1 MIRKDFIYTLAAS
14 LVLGL
19 GSCTSEDFWDTFDR
33 TVDGPIS
40 FTTGVE
46 SSSAQRA
53 FTRAGSVQK
62 LENGTQVRLR
72 ASGFWEFASPKDSII
87 KYTTALIKDEDK
99 DGGLNYEN
107 SVPFYWDDFGAGD
120 PKNAEH
126 TAHGITVLGV
136 AVNGLTAA
144 PKIEK
149 ENEWKE
155 LSWPLVDGS
164 NGINAIE
171 KDIIISNNLAKKE
184 TCKFA
189 KKATPKNL
197 DFIHP
202 LSKITFNIKAGEG
215 FPADYGI
222 TKFAEG
228 HEPVLVLSKSN
239 EFAKVGEEVNRYV
252 LATGKIKIEEGK
264 AESDGIKSS
273 VVVGTTSTPNTS
285 EVSIIKQALVY
296 PDTQLGTVDTDIIAA
311 LKVDENVYY
320 IKAAEIHAAMDKYDS
335 EATEATPKHTDY
347 KTLPGVNYIIKITVN
362 KTGVRFTA
370 SVTDWD
376 KVESNEVYP
385 VIDVTTHIGANGHG
399 KEAPDGFNSYA
410 LWRST
415 NIASGYQHESTLSGG
430 AIDGNS
436 VWTASQQLYW
446 PDHNTHYHL
455 RGLFPLRDNVAQ
467 TGPVVEELNGEQ
479 VVSVSNGAC
488 TESTVKNTFPC
499 NFMIGMPEFG
509 DANYMCKSELHDP
522 KDMRTE
528 GICARSSAINLN
540 FRYVMSQVEVEL
552 TSNPDQTA
560 TDYVALTNSKVYL
573 VNVGNDGAIKL
584 SDRSAICTDGGKQS
598 FLLPKTSGNNF
609 RGIIIPQTLVND
621 DTQKSNKV
629 RIKIEVYNKDNA
641 SVLEDVYYA
650 DVAPIQKSDKSLV
663 APNGKWEAGV
673 HYKYTLKLTKTK
685 INATATLT
693 DWQHVD
699 ASTDVWF

>member
-1 MIRKDFIYTLAAS
+1 MNRKDFIYTLTAS

-33 TVDGPIS
+33 TVDGPIC

-62 LENGTQVRLR
+62 LENGTQVCLR
-72 ASGFWEFASPKDSII
+72 AKGFWEFASPKDSII

-99 DGGLNYEN
+99 DGGLNYEK

-120 PKNAEH
+120 PNNATH

-136 AVNGLTAA
+136 AVNGLNTA
-144 PKIEK
+144 PEVKTD
-149 ENEWKE
+149 EWNN
-155 LSWPLVDGS
+155 LLWPLVDGS
-164 NGINAIE
+164 NGVNAIE

-239 EFAKVGEEVNRYV
+239 EFAKVVEEANRYV
-252 LATGKIKIEEGK
+252 LATGKIKIEDGV
-264 AESDGIKSS
+264 AESDGTMSS
-273 VVVGTTSTPNTS
+273 VVVGTTSTPNSST
-285 EVSIIKQALVY
+285 VSVIKQALVY
-296 PDTQLGTVDTDIIAA
+296 PDTQLGKVGTDIIAA

-320 IKAAEIHAAMDKYDS
+320 IKAAEIRAAMDKYDK
-335 EATEATPKHTDY
+335 EATEATPKHTNH

-376 KVESNEVYP
+376 NVEAANVDPE
-385 VIDVTTHIGANGHG
+385 IDVTTHIGLSDSGTNPP
-399 KEAPDGFNSYA
+399 KNFTSYA

-560 TDYVALTNSKVYL
+560 TDYVDLTNSKVYL

-584 SDRSAICTDGGKQS
+584 SDRSAICTDGGNKS
-598 FLLPKTSGNNF
+598 FLLPNTSGKNF

-621 DTQKSNKV
+621 DAQKSNKV
-629 RIKIEVYNKDNA
+629 RIKIEVYDKDDPN
-641 SVLEDVYYA
+641 VLEDVYYA
-650 DVAPIQKSDKSLV
+650 DVAPIEKSADNLA

-673 HYKYTLKLTKTK
+673 HYKYTLKITKTK

>member
-1 MIRKDFIYTLAAS
+1 MNRKNFIYTLAAS

-46 SSSAQRA
+46 SSSAQRTL
-53 FTRAGSVQK
+53 TRAGSEGN
-62 LENGTQVRLR
+62 LEIGTQVRLR
-72 ASGFWEFASPKDSII
+72 ASGFWEFASSDSII
-87 KYTTALIKDEDK
+87 KYTTAFIKVVDK

-144 PKIEK
+144 PEIEN

-164 NGINAIE
+164 NGVNAIE
-171 KDIIISNNLAKKE
+171 KDIIISNNLKKKN

-189 KKATPKNL
+189 EKSTPKNL

-215 FPADYGI
+215 FPVENGN
-222 TKFAEG
+222 TKFETD
-228 HEPVLVLSKSN
+228 PVLVLSKSN
-239 EFAKVGEEVNRYV
+239 EFAKIDEEVNRYV
-252 LATGKIKIEEGK
+252 LATGKIKIEDGV
-264 AESDGIKSS
+264 AESDGTMSS
-273 VVVGTTSTPNTS
+273 VVVGTTSTPNSLT
-285 EVSIIKQALVY
+285 VSVIKQALVY
-296 PDTQLGTVDTDIIAA
+296 PNTQLGTDDTDIIAA

-320 IKAAEIHAAMDKYDS
+320 IKAAEIHAAMNTYDS
-335 EATEATPKHTDY
+335 EATVKHNGY

-376 KVESNEVYP
+376 NVEAANVDPE
-385 VIDVTTHIGANGHG
+385 IDVTTHIGLSDSGTN
-399 KEAPDGFNSYA
+399 APNNFTSYA

-560 TDYVALTNSKVYL
+560 TDYVDLTNSKVYL

-673 HYKYTLKLTKTK
+673 HYKYTLKITKTK

>member
-1 MIRKDFIYTLAAS
+1 MNRKDFIYTLAAS

-72 ASGFWEFASPKDSII
+72 ASGFWEFASSDSII
-87 KYTTALIKDEDK
+87 KYTTALIKDVDK

-120 PKNAEH
+120 PNNAEH

-144 PKIEK
+144 PVIEN

-164 NGINAIE
+164 NGVNAIE
-171 KDIIISNNLAKKE
+171 KDIIISNNLKKKN

-189 KKATPKNL
+189 EKSTPKNL

-215 FPADYGI
+215 FPVENGN
-222 TKFAEG
+222 TKFDND
-228 HEPVLVLSKSN
+228 PVLVLSKSN
-239 EFAKVGEEVNRYV
+239 EFAKVDEEVNRYV
-252 LATGKIKIEEGK
+252 LATGKIKIEDGV
-264 AESDGIKSS
+264 AESDGTMSS
-273 VVVGTTSTPNTS
+273 VVVGTTSTPNSST
-285 EVSIIKQALVY
+285 VSVIKQALVY
-296 PDTQLGTVDTDIIAA
+296 PNTQLGTDDTDIIAA

-320 IKAAEIHAAMDKYDS
+320 IKAAEIHAAIVEYDKT
-335 EATEATPKHTDY
+335 ATVKHNGY

-376 KVESNEVYP
+376 KVEAANVDPE
-385 VIDVTTHIGANGHG
+385 IDVTTHIGVNGKG
-399 KEAPDGFNSYA
+399 TEAPDNFTSYA

-415 NIASGYQHESTLSGG
+415 NIINDYQHESTLSGG

-479 VVSVSNGAC
+479 VVSVSNYAC

-509 DANYMCKSELHDP
+509 DDDYLCESELHAS

-552 TSNPDQTA
+552 TSNPDETA
-560 TDYVALTNSKVYL
+560 TDYINLTNSKVYL

-584 SDRSAICTDGGKQS
+584 SDRSAIFTDDGKQS

-641 SVLEDVYYA
+641 NVLEDVYYA
-650 DVAPIQKSDKSLV
+650 DVAPIEKSANNLA

-693 DWQHVD
+693 NWQQVD

>member
-1 MIRKDFIYTLAAS
+1 MNRKDFIYTLAAS

-46 SSSAQRA
+46 SSSAQRTL
-53 FTRAGSVQK
+53 TRAGSEGN
-62 LENGTQVRLR
+62 LEIGTQVCLR
-72 ASGFWEFASPKDSII
+72 ASGFWEFASSDSII
-87 KYTTALIKDEDK
+87 KYTTAFIKVVDK

-144 PKIEK
+144 PEIEN

-164 NGINAIE
+164 NGVNAIE
-171 KDIIISNNLAKKE
+171 KDIIISNNLKKKN

-189 KKATPKNL
+189 EKSTPKNL

-215 FPADYGI
+215 FPVEKGN
-222 TKFAEG
+222 TKFEND
-228 HEPVLVLSKSN
+228 PVLVLSKSN
-239 EFAKVGEEVNRYV
+239 EFAKVDEKANRYV
-252 LATGKIKIEEGK
+252 LATGKIKIEDGV
-264 AESDGIKSS
+264 AESDGTMSS
-273 VVVGTTSTPNTS
+273 VVVGTTSTPNSST
-285 EVSIIKQALVY
+285 VSVIKQALVY
-296 PDTQLGTVDTDIIAA
+296 PNTQLGTDNTDIIAA

-320 IKAAEIHAAMDKYDS
+320 IKAAEIHAAMNTYDS
-335 EATEATPKHTDY
+335 EATVKHNGY
-347 KTLPGVNYIIKITVN
+347 KTLPGVNYIVKITVN

-376 KVESNEVYP
+376 NVEAANVDPE
-385 VIDVTTHIGANGHG
+385 IDVTTHIGLSDSGTN
-399 KEAPDGFNSYA
+399 APDDFTSYA

-560 TDYVALTNSKVYL
+560 TDYVDLTNSKVYL

-650 DVAPIQKSDKSLV
+650 DVAPIQKSDKSSV

-693 DWQHVD
+693 DWQQVD

>member
-1 MIRKDFIYTLAAS
+1 MNSKVYIYSLAAS

-33 TVDGPIS
+33 TVDGPVS

-53 FTRAGSVQK
+53 FTRAGSEQE
-62 LENGTQVRLR
+62 LTNGTQVRLR
-72 ASGFWEFASPKDSII
+72 ASGFWEFASSDSII
-87 KYTTALIKDEDK
+87 KYTTALIKDVDK

-120 PKNAEH
+120 PNNATH

-136 AVNGLTAA
+136 AVNGLTVA
-144 PKIEK
+144 PKIEN

-164 NGINAIE
+164 NGVNAIE
-171 KDIIISNNLAKKE
+171 KDIIISNNLKKKN

-189 KKATPKNL
+189 EKSTPKNL

-215 FPADYGI
+215 FPVEKGN
-222 TKFAEG
+222 TKFEND
-228 HEPVLVLSKSN
+228 PVLVLSKSN
-239 EFAKVGEEVNRYV
+239 EFAKVDEEANRYV
-252 LATGKIKIEEGK
+252 LATGKIKIEDGV
-264 AESDGIKSS
+264 AESDGTMSS
-273 VVVGTTSTPNTS
+273 VVVGTTSTPNSST
-285 EVSIIKQALVY
+285 VSVIKQALVY
-296 PDTQLGTVDTDIIAA
+296 PNTQLGTDHTDIIAA

-335 EATEATPKHTDY
+335 EATVKHNGY

-376 KVESNEVYP
+376 NVEAANVDPE
-385 VIDVTTHIGANGHG
+385 IDVTTHIGLSDSGTN
-399 KEAPDGFNSYA
+399 APNNFTSYA

-488 TESTVKNTFPC
+488 TESTLKNTFPC

-509 DANYMCKSELHDP
+509 DADYMCKSELHDP

-560 TDYVALTNSKVYL
+560 TDYVDLTNSKVYL
-573 VNVGNDGAIKL
+573 VNVGNDGVIKL

-693 DWQHVD
+693 DWQQVD

>member
-1 MIRKDFIYTLAAS
+1 MNSKVYIYSLAAS

-144 PKIEK
+144 PEIEN

-164 NGINAIE
+164 NGVNAIE
-171 KDIIISNNLAKKE
+171 KDIIISNNLKKKN

-189 KKATPKNL
+189 EKSTPKNL
-197 DFIHP
+197 VFIHP

-215 FPADYGI
+215 FPVEKGN
-222 TKFAEG
+222 TKFEND
-228 HEPVLVLSKSN
+228 PVLVLSKSN
-239 EFAKVGEEVNRYV
+239 EFAKVDEEANRYV
-252 LATGKIKIEEGK
+252 LATGKIKIEDGV
-264 AESDGIKSS
+264 AESDGTMSS
-273 VVVGTTSTPNTS
+273 VVVGTTSTPNSST
-285 EVSIIKQALVY
+285 VSVIKQALVY
-296 PDTQLGTVDTDIIAA
+296 PNTQLGTDDTDIIAA

-320 IKAAEIHAAMDKYDS
+320 IKAAEIHAAMNTYDS
-335 EATEATPKHTDY
+335 EATVKHNGY

-376 KVESNEVYP
+376 NVEAANVDPE
-385 VIDVTTHIGANGHG
+385 IDVTTHIGLSDSGTN
-399 KEAPDGFNSYA
+399 APNNFTSYA

-509 DANYMCKSELHDP
+509 DADYMCKSELHDP

-560 TDYVALTNSKVYL
+560 TDYVDLTNSKVYL

-584 SDRSAICTDGGKQS
+584 SDRFAICTDGGKQS

>member
-1 MIRKDFIYTLAAS
+1 MNRKDFIYTLTAS

-33 TVDGPIS
+33 TVDGPVS

-53 FTRAGSVQK
+53 FTRAGSEQE
-62 LENGTQVRLR
+62 LTNGTQVRLR

-87 KYTTALIKDEDK
+87 KYTTALIKDVDK

-120 PKNAEH
+120 PNNATH

-136 AVNGLTAA
+136 AVNGLTVA
-144 PKIEK
+144 PKIEN

-164 NGINAIE
+164 NGVNAIE
-171 KDIIISNNLAKKE
+171 KDIIISNNLKKKN

-189 KKATPKNL
+189 EKSTPKNL

-215 FPADYGI
+215 FPVEKGN
-222 TKFAEG
+222 TKFEND
-228 HEPVLVLSKSN
+228 PVLVLSKSN
-239 EFAKVGEEVNRYV
+239 EFAKVDEEANRYV
-252 LATGKIKIEEGK
+252 LATGKIKIEDGV
-264 AESDGIKSS
+264 AESDGTMSS
-273 VVVGTTSTPNTS
+273 VVVGTTSTPNSST
-285 EVSIIKQALVY
+285 VSVIKQALVY
-296 PDTQLGTVDTDIIAA
+296 PNTQLGTDHTDIIAA

-335 EATEATPKHTDY
+335 EATVKHNGY

-376 KVESNEVYP
+376 NVEAANVDPE
-385 VIDVTTHIGANGHG
+385 IDVTTHIGLSDSGTN
-399 KEAPDGFNSYA
+399 APNNFTSYA

-488 TESTVKNTFPC
+488 TESTLKNTFPC

-509 DANYMCKSELHDP
+509 DADYMCKSELHDP

-560 TDYVALTNSKVYL
+560 TDYVDLTNSKVYL
-573 VNVGNDGAIKL
+573 VNVGNDGVIKL

-693 DWQHVD
+693 DWQQVD

>member
-1 MIRKDFIYTLAAS
+1 MNRKNFIYTLAAS

-46 SSSAQRA
+46 SSSAQRTL
-53 FTRAGSVQK
+53 TRAGSEGN
-62 LENGTQVRLR
+62 LEIGTQVRLR
-72 ASGFWEFASPKDSII
+72 ASGFWEFASSDSII
-87 KYTTALIKDEDK
+87 KYTTAFIKVVDK

-120 PKNAEH
+120 PKNTEH

-144 PKIEK
+144 PEIEN

-164 NGINAIE
+164 NGVNAIE
-171 KDIIISNNLAKKE
+171 KDIIISNNLKKKN

-189 KKATPKNL
+189 EKSTPKNL

-215 FPADYGI
+215 FPVEKGN
-222 TKFAEG
+222 TKFEND
-228 HEPVLVLSKSN
+228 PVLVLSKSN
-239 EFAKVGEEVNRYV
+239 EFAKIDEEVNRYV
-252 LATGKIKIEEGK
+252 LATGKIKIEDGV
-264 AESDGIKSS
+264 AESDGTMSS
-273 VVVGTTSTPNTS
+273 VVVGTTSTPNSST
-285 EVSIIKQALVY
+285 VSVIKQALVY
-296 PDTQLGTVDTDIIAA
+296 PNTQLGTDDTDIIAA

-320 IKAAEIHAAMDKYDS
+320 IKAAEIHAAMNTYDS
-335 EATEATPKHTDY
+335 EATVKHNGY

-376 KVESNEVYP
+376 NVEAANVDPE
-385 VIDVTTHIGANGHG
+385 IDVTTHIGLSDSGTN
-399 KEAPDGFNSYA
+399 APNNFTSYA

-560 TDYVALTNSKVYL
+560 TDYVDLTNSKVYL

-584 SDRSAICTDGGKQS
+584 SDRSAIFTDDGKQS
-598 FLLPKTSGNNF
+598 FLLPKNSGNNF

-673 HYKYTLKLTKTK
+673 HYKYTLKITKTK

>member
-1 MIRKDFIYTLAAS
+1 MNRKDFIYTLTAS

-19 GSCTSEDFWDTFDR
+19 CSCTSEDFWDTFDR
-33 TVDGPIS
+33 TVDGPIE
-40 FTTGVE
+40 FTVGVE
-46 SSSAQRA
+46 TSSAQRA

-120 PKNAEH
+120 PNNATH

-136 AVNGLTAA
+136 AVNGLNTA
-144 PKIEK
+144 PEVKTD
-149 ENEWKE
+149 EWNN
-155 LSWPLVDGS
+155 LLWPLVDGS
-164 NGINAIE
+164 NGVNAIE

-215 FPADYGI
+215 FPVDYGI

-239 EFAKVGEEVNRYV
+239 EFAKVDEEANRYV
-252 LATGKIKIEEGK
+252 LATGKIKIEDGV
-264 AESDGIKSS
+264 AESDGTMSS
-273 VVVGTTSTPNTS
+273 VVVGTTSTPNSST
-285 EVSIIKQALVY
+285 VSVIKQALVY
-296 PDTQLGTVDTDIIAA
+296 PNTQLGTDDTDIIAA

-320 IKAAEIHAAMDKYDS
+320 IKAAEIHAAMKTYDS
-335 EATEATPKHTDY
+335 EATVKHNGY

-376 KVESNEVYP
+376 NVEAANVVPE
-385 VIDVTTHIGANGHG
+385 IDVTTHIGVNGKG
-399 KEAPDGFNSYA
+399 TEAPYNFTSYA

-415 NIASGYQHESTLSGG
+415 NIINDYQHESTLSGG

-455 RGLFPLRDNVAQ
+455 RGIFPHLDDNM
-467 TGPVVEELNGEQ
+467 VEKLNDEQ
-479 VVSVSNGAC
+479 VVKVSNDAC

-509 DANYMCKSELHDP
+509 DNDYMCKSELHAS
-522 KDMRTE
+522 KDMREE

-560 TDYVALTNSKVYL
+560 TDYVDLTNSKVYL

-584 SDRSAICTDGGKQS
+584 SDRSAICTDDGKQS

-641 SVLEDVYYA
+641 NVLEDVYYA

-673 HYKYTLKLTKTK
+673 HYKYTLKITKTK

-693 DWQHVD
+693 DWQKVD
-699 ASTDVWF
+699 ASTEVWF

>member
-1 MIRKDFIYTLAAS
+1 MNRKDFIYTLAAS

-33 TVDGPIS
+33 TVDGPIC

-53 FTRAGSVQK
+53 FTRAGSEQE
-62 LENGTQVRLR
+62 LTNGTQVRLR

-87 KYTTALIKDEDK
+87 KYTAALIKDVDK

-120 PKNAEH
+120 PKNTEH

-144 PKIEK
+144 PEIENK
-149 ENEWKE
+149 NEWKE

-164 NGINAIE
+164 NGVNAIE
-171 KDIIISNNLAKKE
+171 KDIIISNNLKKKN

-189 KKATPKNL
+189 EKSTPKNL

-215 FPADYGI
+215 FPVEKGN
-222 TKFAEG
+222 TKFEND
-228 HEPVLVLSKSN
+228 PVLVLSKSN
-239 EFAKVGEEVNRYV
+239 EFANVDEEANRYV
-252 LATGKIKIEEGK
+252 LATGKIKIEDGV
-264 AESDGIKSS
+264 AESDGTMSS
-273 VVVGTTSTPNTS
+273 VVVGTTSTPNSST
-285 EVSIIKQALVY
+285 VSVIKQALVY
-296 PDTQLGTVDTDIIAA
+296 PNTQLGTDDTDIIAA

-320 IKAAEIHAAMDKYDS
+320 IKAAEIHTAMNTYDS
-335 EATEATPKHTDY
+335 EATVKHNGY

-376 KVESNEVYP
+376 NVEAANVDPE
-385 VIDVTTHIGANGHG
+385 IDVTTHIGLSDSGTN
-399 KEAPDGFNSYA
+399 APNNFTSYA

-467 TGPVVEELNGEQ
+467 TGPVVGELNGEQ

-552 TSNPDQTA
+552 TSNPDETA
-560 TDYVALTNSKVYL
+560 TDYIDLTNSKVYL

-584 SDRSAICTDGGKQS
+584 SDRSAIFTDDGKQS

-693 DWQHVD
+693 DWQQVD

>member
-1 MIRKDFIYTLAAS
+1 MLFS
-14 LVLGL
+14 NN
-19 GSCTSEDFWDTFDR
+19 TSNCR
-33 TVDGPIS
+33 
-40 FTTGVE
+40 
-46 SSSAQRA
+46 
-53 FTRAGSVQK
+53 
-62 LENGTQVRLR
+62 
-72 ASGFWEFASPKDSII
+72 
-87 KYTTALIKDEDK
+87 Y
-99 DGGLNYEN
+99 
-107 SVPFYWDDFGAGD
+107 
-120 PKNAEH
+120 
-126 TAHGITVLGV
+126 
-136 AVNGLTAA
+136 
-144 PKIEK
+144 
-149 ENEWKE
+149 
-155 LSWPLVDGS
+155 
-164 NGINAIE
+164 
-171 KDIIISNNLAKKE
+171 IIISNNLAKKE

-239 EFAKVGEEVNRYV
+239 EFEKVGEEVNRYV

-347 KTLPGVNYIIKITVN
+347 KALPGVNYIIKITVN

-410 LWRST
+410 LWRSIYK
-415 NIASGYQHESTLSGG
+415 NKNYQHEATPYGDKY
-430 AIDGNS
+430 DGKTEWNF
-436 VWTASQQLYW
+436 SQKLYW
-446 PDHNTHYHL
+446 TDHNTHYHL
-455 RGLFPLRDNVAQ
+455 RGLFPLRDDNAN

-479 VVSVSNGAC
+479 VVKVSNEAC

-509 DANYMCKSELHDP
+509 DNNYLCKSELHAS
-522 KDMRTE
+522 KDMREE

-552 TSNPDQTA
+552 TSNPDTEA
-560 TDYVALTNSKVYL
+560 KDYVDLTNSKVYL

-584 SDRSAICTDGGKQS
+584 SDRSAICTDGGNKS
-598 FLLPKTSGNNF
+598 FFLPNTSGKNF

-621 DTQKSNKV
+621 DASNKV
-629 RIKIEVYNKDNA
+629 RIKIEVYDKVDPN
-641 SVLEDVYYA
+641 VLEDVYYA
-650 DVAPIQKSDKSLV
+650 DVAPIEKSTDNLA

-673 HYKYTLKLTKTK
+673 HYKYTLKITKTK

-699 ASTDVWF
+699 ASTEVWF

>member
-1 MIRKDFIYTLAAS
+1 MNRKDFVYTLAAS

-33 TVDGPIS
+33 TVDGPIE
-40 FTTGVE
+40 FTVGVE
-46 SSSAQRA
+46 TSSAQRA

-144 PKIEK
+144 PEIEN

-164 NGINAIE
+164 NGVNAIE
-171 KDIIISNNLAKKE
+171 KDIIISNNLKKKN

-189 KKATPKNL
+189 EKSTPKNL

-215 FPADYGI
+215 FPVEKGN
-222 TKFAEG
+222 TKFEND
-228 HEPVLVLSKSN
+228 PVLVLSKSN
-239 EFAKVGEEVNRYV
+239 EFAKVDEEANRYV
-252 LATGKIKIEEGK
+252 LATGKIKIEDGV
-264 AESDGIKSS
+264 AESDGTMSS
-273 VVVGTTSTPNTS
+273 VVVGTTSTPNSST
-285 EVSIIKQALVY
+285 VSVIKQALVY
-296 PDTQLGTVDTDIIAA
+296 PNTQLGTDDTDIIAA

-320 IKAAEIHAAMDKYDS
+320 IKAAEIHAAMNTYDS
-335 EATEATPKHTDY
+335 EATVKHNGY

-376 KVESNEVYP
+376 NVEAANVDPE
-385 VIDVTTHIGANGHG
+385 IDVTTHIGANGKG
-399 KEAPDGFNSYA
+399 TEAPDYFTSYA

-415 NIASGYQHESTLSGG
+415 NIINDYQHESTLSGG

-455 RGLFPLRDNVAQ
+455 RGIFPHLDDNM
-467 TGPVVEELNGEQ
+467 VEKLNDEQ
-479 VVSVSNGAC
+479 VVKVSNDAC

-509 DANYMCKSELHDP
+509 DADYMCKSELHAS

-552 TSNPDQTA
+552 TSNPDTEA
-560 TDYVALTNSKVYL
+560 KDYVDLTNSKVYL

-584 SDRSAICTDGGKQS
+584 SDRSAICTDGGNKS
-598 FLLPKTSGNNF
+598 FLLPNTSGKNF

-621 DTQKSNKV
+621 DAQKSNKV
-629 RIKIEVYNKDNA
+629 RIKIEVYDKDDPN
-641 SVLEDVYYA
+641 VLEDVYYA
-650 DVAPIQKSDKSLV
+650 DVAPIEKSADNLA

-673 HYKYTLKLTKTK
+673 HYKYTLKITKTK

-693 DWQHVD
+693 DWQKVD
-699 ASTDVWF
+699 ASTEVWF

>member
-1 MIRKDFIYTLAAS
+1 MNRKNFIYTLAAS

-46 SSSAQRA
+46 SSSAQRTL
-53 FTRAGSVQK
+53 TRAGSEGN
-62 LENGTQVRLR
+62 LEIGTQVRLR
-72 ASGFWEFASPKDSII
+72 ASGFWEFASSDSII
-87 KYTTALIKDEDK
+87 KYTTAFIKVVDK
-99 DGGLNYEN
+99 DGGLNYKN

-144 PKIEK
+144 PEIEN

-164 NGINAIE
+164 NGVNAIE
-171 KDIIISNNLAKKE
+171 KDIIISNNLKKKN

-189 KKATPKNL
+189 EKSTPKNL

-215 FPADYGI
+215 FPVENGN
-222 TKFAEG
+222 TKFETD
-228 HEPVLVLSKSN
+228 PVLVLSKSN
-239 EFAKVGEEVNRYV
+239 EFAKIDEEVNRYV
-252 LATGKIKIEEGK
+252 LATGKIKIEDGV
-264 AESDGIKSS
+264 AESDGTMSS
-273 VVVGTTSTPNTS
+273 VVVGTTSTPNSLT
-285 EVSIIKQALVY
+285 VSVIKQALVY
-296 PDTQLGTVDTDIIAA
+296 PNTQLGTDDTDIIAA

-320 IKAAEIHAAMDKYDS
+320 IKAAEIHAAMNTYDS
-335 EATEATPKHTDY
+335 EATVKHNGY

-376 KVESNEVYP
+376 NVEAANVDPE
-385 VIDVTTHIGANGHG
+385 IDVTTHIGLSDSGTN
-399 KEAPDGFNSYA
+399 APNNFTSYA

-560 TDYVALTNSKVYL
+560 TDYVDLTNSKVYL

-673 HYKYTLKLTKTK
+673 HYKYTLKITKTK

-693 DWQHVD
+693 DWQQVD

>member
-1 MIRKDFIYTLAAS
+1 MNRKNFIYTLAAS

-46 SSSAQRA
+46 SSSAQRTL
-53 FTRAGSVQK
+53 TRAGSEGN
-62 LENGTQVRLR
+62 LEIGTQVRLR
-72 ASGFWEFASPKDSII
+72 ASGFWEFASSDSII
-87 KYTTALIKDEDK
+87 KYTTAFIKVVDK

-120 PKNAEH
+120 PKNTEH

-144 PKIEK
+144 PEIEN

-164 NGINAIE
+164 NGVNAIE
-171 KDIIISNNLAKKE
+171 KDIIISNNLKKKN

-189 KKATPKNL
+189 EKSTPKNL

-215 FPADYGI
+215 FPVENGN
-222 TKFAEG
+222 TKFETD
-228 HEPVLVLSKSN
+228 PVLVLSKSN
-239 EFAKVGEEVNRYV
+239 EFAKIDEEVNRYV
-252 LATGKIKIEEGK
+252 LATGKIKIEDGV
-264 AESDGIKSS
+264 AESDGTMSS
-273 VVVGTTSTPNTS
+273 VVVGTTSTPNSLT
-285 EVSIIKQALVY
+285 VSVIKQALVY
-296 PDTQLGTVDTDIIAA
+296 PNTQLGTDDTDIIAA

-320 IKAAEIHAAMDKYDS
+320 IKAAEIHAAMNTYDS
-335 EATEATPKHTDY
+335 EATVKHNGY

-376 KVESNEVYP
+376 NVEAANVDPE
-385 VIDVTTHIGANGHG
+385 IDVTTHIGLSDSGTN
-399 KEAPDGFNSYA
+399 APNNFTSYA

-560 TDYVALTNSKVYL
+560 TDYVDLTNSKVYL

-673 HYKYTLKLTKTK
+673 HYKYTLKITKTK

>member
-1 MIRKDFIYTLAAS
+1 MNSKVYIYSLAAS

-33 TVDGPIS
+33 TVDGPIC

-53 FTRAGSVQK
+53 FTRAGSEQE
-62 LENGTQVRLR
+62 LTNGTQVRLR

-87 KYTTALIKDEDK
+87 KYTTALIKDVDK

-120 PKNAEH
+120 PNNATH

-136 AVNGLTAA
+136 AVNGLTVA
-144 PKIEK
+144 PKIEN

-164 NGINAIE
+164 NGVNAIE
-171 KDIIISNNLAKKE
+171 KDIIISNNLKKKN

-189 KKATPKNL
+189 EKSTPKNL

-215 FPADYGI
+215 FPVEKGN
-222 TKFAEG
+222 TKFEND
-228 HEPVLVLSKSN
+228 PVLVLSKSN
-239 EFAKVGEEVNRYV
+239 EFAKVDEEANRYV
-252 LATGKIKIEEGK
+252 LATGKIKIEDGV
-264 AESDGIKSS
+264 AESDGTMSS
-273 VVVGTTSTPNTS
+273 VVVGTTSTPNSST
-285 EVSIIKQALVY
+285 VSVIKQALVY
-296 PDTQLGTVDTDIIAA
+296 PNTQLGTDHTDIIAA

-335 EATEATPKHTDY
+335 EATVKHNGY

-376 KVESNEVYP
+376 NVEAANVDPE
-385 VIDVTTHIGANGHG
+385 IDVTTHIGLSDSGTN
-399 KEAPDGFNSYA
+399 APNNFTSYA

-488 TESTVKNTFPC
+488 TESTLKNTFPC

-560 TDYVALTNSKVYL
+560 TDYVDLTNSKVYL
-573 VNVGNDGAIKL
+573 VNVGNDGVIKL

-693 DWQHVD
+693 DWQQVD

>member
-1 MIRKDFIYTLAAS
+1 M
-14 LVLGL
+14 
-19 GSCTSEDFWDTFDR
+19 
-33 TVDGPIS
+33 
-40 FTTGVE
+40 
-46 SSSAQRA
+46 
-53 FTRAGSVQK
+53 
-62 LENGTQVRLR
+62 
-72 ASGFWEFASPKDSII
+72 
-87 KYTTALIKDEDK
+87 
-99 DGGLNYEN
+99 
-107 SVPFYWDDFGAGD
+107 
-120 PKNAEH
+120 
-126 TAHGITVLGV
+126 LGV

-144 PKIEK
+144 PEIEN

-164 NGINAIE
+164 NGVNAIE
-171 KDIIISNNLAKKE
+171 KDIIISNNLKKKN

-189 KKATPKNL
+189 EKSTPKNL

-215 FPADYGI
+215 FPVENGN
-222 TKFAEG
+222 TKFETD
-228 HEPVLVLSKSN
+228 PVLVLSKSN
-239 EFAKVGEEVNRYV
+239 EFAKIDEEVNRYV
-252 LATGKIKIEEGK
+252 LATGKIKIEDGV
-264 AESDGIKSS
+264 AESDGTMSS
-273 VVVGTTSTPNTS
+273 VVVGTTSTPNSLT
-285 EVSIIKQALVY
+285 VSVIKQALVY
-296 PDTQLGTVDTDIIAA
+296 PNTQLGTDDTDIIAA

-320 IKAAEIHAAMDKYDS
+320 IKAAEIHAAMNTYDS
-335 EATEATPKHTDY
+335 EATVKHNGY

-376 KVESNEVYP
+376 NVEAANVDPE
-385 VIDVTTHIGANGHG
+385 IDVTTHIGLSDSGTN
-399 KEAPDGFNSYA
+399 APNNFTSYA

-560 TDYVALTNSKVYL
+560 TDYVDLTNSKVYL

-673 HYKYTLKLTKTK
+673 HYKYTLKITKTK

>member
-1 MIRKDFIYTLAAS
+1 MNRKDFIYTLAAS

-19 GSCTSEDFWDTFDR
+19 CSCTSEDFWDTFDR
-33 TVDGPIS
+33 TVDGPIC

-72 ASGFWEFASPKDSII
+72 AKGFWEFASPKDSVI

-120 PKNAEH
+120 PNNATH

-136 AVNGLTAA
+136 AVNGLNTALEV
-144 PKIEK
+144 KTD
-149 ENEWKE
+149 EWNN

-164 NGINAIE
+164 NGVNAIE
-171 KDIIISNNLAKKE
+171 KDIIISNNLKKKN

-189 KKATPKNL
+189 EKSTPKNL

-215 FPADYGI
+215 FPVEKGN
-222 TKFAEG
+222 TKFEND
-228 HEPVLVLSKSN
+228 PVLVLSKSN
-239 EFAKVGEEVNRYV
+239 EFAKVDEEVNRYV
-252 LATGKIKIEEGK
+252 LGTGKIKIEDGV
-264 AESDGIKSS
+264 AESDGTMSS
-273 VVVGTTSTPNTS
+273 VVVGTTSTPNSST
-285 EVSIIKQALVY
+285 VSVIKQALVY
-296 PDTQLGTVDTDIIAA
+296 PNTQLGTDDTDIIAA

-320 IKAAEIHAAMDKYDS
+320 IKAAEIHAAMNTYDS
-335 EATEATPKHTDY
+335 EATVKHNGY

-376 KVESNEVYP
+376 NVEAANVDPE
-385 VIDVTTHIGANGHG
+385 IDVTTHIGLSDSGTN
-399 KEAPDGFNSYA
+399 APNNFTSYA

-467 TGPVVEELNGEQ
+467 TGPVVGELNGEQ

-509 DANYMCKSELHDP
+509 DADYMCKSELHDP

-560 TDYVALTNSKVYL
+560 TDYVDLTNSKVYL

-584 SDRSAICTDGGKQS
+584 SDRSAIFTDDGKQS

-693 DWQHVD
+693 DWQQVD

>member
-1 MIRKDFIYTLAAS
+1 MNRKDFIYTLAAS

-33 TVDGPIS
+33 TVDGPVS

-53 FTRAGSVQK
+53 FTRAGSEQE
-62 LENGTQVRLR
+62 LTNGTQVRLR

-87 KYTTALIKDEDK
+87 KYTTALIKDVDK

-136 AVNGLTAA
+136 AVNGLTVA
-144 PKIEK
+144 PEIEN

-164 NGINAIE
+164 NGVNAIE
-171 KDIIISNNLAKKE
+171 KDIIISNNLKKKN

-189 KKATPKNL
+189 EKSTPKNL

-215 FPADYGI
+215 FLVEKGN
-222 TKFAEG
+222 TKFEND
-228 HEPVLVLSKSN
+228 PVLVLSKSN
-239 EFAKVGEEVNRYV
+239 EFAKVDEEANRYV
-252 LATGKIKIEEGK
+252 LATGKVKIEDGV
-264 AESDGIKSS
+264 AESDGTMSS
-273 VVVGTTSTPNTS
+273 VVVGTTSTPNSST
-285 EVSIIKQALVY
+285 VSVIKQALVY
-296 PDTQLGTVDTDIIAA
+296 PNTQLGTDDTDIIAA

-320 IKAAEIHAAMDKYDS
+320 IKAAEIHAAMDKYDR
-335 EATEATPKHTDY
+335 EATEATVKHNGY

-376 KVESNEVYP
+376 NVEAANVDPE
-385 VIDVTTHIGANGHG
+385 IDVTTHIGLSDSGTN
-399 KEAPDGFNSYA
+399 APNNFTSYA

-455 RGLFPLRDNVAQ
+455 RGIFPHLDDNM
-467 TGPVVEELNGEQ
+467 VEKLNDEQ
-479 VVSVSNGAC
+479 VVKVSNDAC

-509 DANYMCKSELHDP
+509 DNDYMCKSELHAS
-522 KDMRTE
+522 KDMRE
-528 GICARSSAINLN
+528 VGICARSSAINLN

-552 TSNPDQTA
+552 TSNPDQMA
-560 TDYVALTNSKVYL
+560 TDYVDLTNSKVYL

-584 SDRSAICTDGGKQS
+584 SDRSAIFTDDGKQS

-641 SVLEDVYYA
+641 SDLEDVYYA

-673 HYKYTLKLTKTK
+673 HYKYTLKITKTK

-693 DWQHVD
+693 DWQQVD

>member
-1 MIRKDFIYTLAAS
+1 MNRKDFIYTLTAS

-33 TVDGPIS
+33 TVDGPIC

-53 FTRAGSVQK
+53 FTRAGSEQE
-62 LENGTQVRLR
+62 LTNGTQVRLR

-87 KYTTALIKDEDK
+87 KYTTALIKDVDK

-144 PKIEK
+144 PEIEN

-164 NGINAIE
+164 NGVNAIE
-171 KDIIISNNLAKKE
+171 KDIIISNNLKKKN

-189 KKATPKNL
+189 EKSTPKNL

-215 FPADYGI
+215 FPVEKGN
-222 TKFAEG
+222 TKFEND
-228 HEPVLVLSKSN
+228 PVLVLSKSN
-239 EFAKVGEEVNRYV
+239 EFAKVDEEANRYV
-252 LATGKIKIEEGK
+252 LATGKIKIEDGV
-264 AESDGIKSS
+264 AESDGTMSS
-273 VVVGTTSTPNTS
+273 VVVGTTSTPNSST
-285 EVSIIKQALVY
+285 VSVIKQALVY
-296 PDTQLGTVDTDIIAA
+296 PNTQLGTDDTDIIAA

-320 IKAAEIHAAMDKYDS
+320 IKAAEIHAAMNTYDS
-335 EATEATPKHTDY
+335 EAIVKHNSY

-376 KVESNEVYP
+376 IVEAANVDPE
-385 VIDVTTHIGANGHG
+385 IDVTTHIGLSDSGTN
-399 KEAPDGFNSYA
+399 APNNFTSYA

-467 TGPVVEELNGEQ
+467 TGPVVGELNGEQ

-560 TDYVALTNSKVYL
+560 TDYVDLTNSKVYL

-584 SDRSAICTDGGKQS
+584 SDRSAIFTDDGKQS

-673 HYKYTLKLTKTK
+673 HYKYTLKITKTK

-693 DWQHVD
+693 DWQKVD
-699 ASTDVWF
+699 ASTEVWF

>member
-1 MIRKDFIYTLAAS
+1 MNRKNFIYTLAAS

-46 SSSAQRA
+46 SSSAQRTL
-53 FTRAGSVQK
+53 TRAGSEGN
-62 LENGTQVRLR
+62 LEIGTQVRLR
-72 ASGFWEFASPKDSII
+72 ASGFWEFASSDSII
-87 KYTTALIKDEDK
+87 KYTTAFIKVVDK

-120 PKNAEH
+120 PKNTEH

-144 PKIEK
+144 PEIEN

-164 NGINAIE
+164 NGVNAIE
-171 KDIIISNNLAKKE
+171 KDIIISNNLKKKN

-189 KKATPKNL
+189 EKSTPKNL

-215 FPADYGI
+215 FPVENGN
-222 TKFAEG
+222 TKFETD
-228 HEPVLVLSKSN
+228 PVLVLSKSN
-239 EFAKVGEEVNRYV
+239 EFAKIDEEVNRYV
-252 LATGKIKIEEGK
+252 LATGKIKIEDGV
-264 AESDGIKSS
+264 AESDGTMSS
-273 VVVGTTSTPNTS
+273 VVVGTTSTPNSST
-285 EVSIIKQALVY
+285 VSVIKQALVY
-296 PDTQLGTVDTDIIAA
+296 PNTQLGTDDTDIIAA

-320 IKAAEIHAAMDKYDS
+320 IKAAEIHAAMNTYDS
-335 EATEATPKHTDY
+335 EATVKHNGY

-376 KVESNEVYP
+376 NVEAANVDPE
-385 VIDVTTHIGANGHG
+385 IDVTTHIGLSDSGTN
-399 KEAPDGFNSYA
+399 APNNFTSYA

-560 TDYVALTNSKVYL
+560 TDYVDLTNSKVYL

-584 SDRSAICTDGGKQS
+584 SDRSAIFTDDGKQS
-598 FLLPKTSGNNF
+598 FLLPKNSGNNF

-673 HYKYTLKLTKTK
+673 HYKYTLKITKTK

>member
-1 MIRKDFIYTLAAS
+1 MNRKNYIYTLAAS

-46 SSSAQRA
+46 SSSAQRTL
-53 FTRAGSVQK
+53 TRAGSEGN
-62 LENGTQVRLR
+62 LEIGTHVHLR
-72 ASGFWEFASPKDSII
+72 ASGFWEFASSDSII
-87 KYTTALIKDEDK
+87 KYTTAFIKVVDK

-144 PKIEK
+144 PEIEN

-164 NGINAIE
+164 NGVNAIE
-171 KDIIISNNLAKKE
+171 KDIIISNNLKKKN

-189 KKATPKNL
+189 EKSTPKNL

-215 FPADYGI
+215 FPVEKGN
-222 TKFAEG
+222 TKFEND
-228 HEPVLVLSKSN
+228 PVLVLSKSN
-239 EFAKVGEEVNRYV
+239 EFAKVDEKANRYV
-252 LATGKIKIEEGK
+252 LATGKIKIEDGV
-264 AESDGIKSS
+264 AESDGTMSS

-296 PDTQLGTVDTDIIAA
+296 PDTQLGTDNTDIIAA

-335 EATEATPKHTDY
+335 EATEATPKHNGY

-376 KVESNEVYP
+376 NVEAANVDPE
-385 VIDVTTHIGANGHG
+385 IDVTTHIGLSDSGTN
-399 KEAPDGFNSYA
+399 APDDFTSYA

-560 TDYVALTNSKVYL
+560 TDYVDLTNSKVYL

-650 DVAPIQKSDKSLV
+650 DVAPIQKSDKSSV

-693 DWQHVD
+693 DWQQVD